1 MKIMVKEGLLCIII
15 LFFIGCV
22 DLRSRAVGDPNEI
35 IVCADLEVWEET
47 ENILEV
53 IFEKEL
59 KTPQPEKIFYLTKIS
74 PLQFVDYQKFRHIIL
89 LGTLNG
95 NGKISNYIK
104 SLLDDRMKNGMREGR
119 YFYLIKKD
127 EFSIGQLM
135 MILVAENL
143 SILKGKISENKR
155 FIFNQFDN
163 AVNRSITRS
172 MFGIKENKKLEDKLF
187 KTYGWTLRM
196 QPNYI
201 IAKEDSE
208 GNFVW
213 LRRFNPDRMIS
224 VYWKDSKD
232 GDELDENWAVERR
245 AFIGKKYLDGMK
257 INEDYTKT
265 EMTYFLGRDAV
276 KVEGLWEIEEIII
289 GGFFRSY
296 AFFDKKTKRIYFI
309 DLAVFAPELSVKEPF
324 IRQLDIIAHTFSTS
338 PLKPFRRGI
347 F

>member
-1 MKIMVKEGLLCIII
+1 MKIMVKKGLLCIII

-22 DLRSRAVGDPNEI
+22 DLRSRAVGDLNEI
-35 IVCADLEVWEET
+35 IVCADLEVLEET

-59 KTPQPEKIFYLTKIS
+59 KTPQPEKIFYLTKIN

-95 NGKISNYIK
+95 NGEISNYIK

-135 MILVAENL
+135 IILVAENL
-143 SILKGKISENKR
+143 SILKKKISDNKG

-163 AVNRSITRS
+163 AINRSVTRS

-196 QPNYI
+196 QPDYI
-201 IAKEDSE
+201 IAKEDSG

-224 VYWKDSKD
+224 VYWKDSED

-265 EMTYFLGRDAV
+265 EMTDFLGRNAV

-296 AFFDKKTKRIYFI
+296 AFFDKKTKRIYLI
-309 DLAVFAPELSVKEPF
+309 DLAVFAPDSVKEPF

-338 PLKPFRRGI
+338 PLKSLRRGI